1 MRRQTVRIEVHLSG
15 TLIERIGEGDIP
27 DLDDDEGW
35 ERLKWTLRQVVK
47 GAAHIRSQQEAIRE
61 ARRTYK

>member
-1 MRRQTVRIEVHLSG
+1 MRRQTIRIEVHLSG
-15 TLIERIGEGDIP
+15 TLIERIGELDIP
-27 DLDDDEGW
+27 ALDDDEGW

-47 GAAHIRSQQEAIRE
+47 GAARIRSDQEALRV